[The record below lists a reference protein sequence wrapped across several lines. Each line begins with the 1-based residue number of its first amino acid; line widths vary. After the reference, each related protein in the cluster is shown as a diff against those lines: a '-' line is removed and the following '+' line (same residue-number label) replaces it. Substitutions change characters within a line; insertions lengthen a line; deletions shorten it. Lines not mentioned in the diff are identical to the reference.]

1 MVISKNMENLVA
13 NSSVIRRL
21 FEEGVELAAVV
32 GKENVYDYSLG
43 NPSVAPPKAVKK
55 AIYDIL
61 ETRDDNF
68 IHGYMNNSGYE
79 EVRDAVA
86 QSLNDRFGTDFV
98 RESIIMT
105 AGAAGALNCILRTL
119 LNYKD
124 EVICFA
130 PFFGE
135 YRSYISNFGGETVV
149 VPADTKDFQLNLDV
163 LDDYINEKTKAVII
177 NNPNNP
183 SGAVY
188 SAQTLDRL
196 QSILEAAEAR
206 IGHPIYVISDEPYR
220 ELVYDR
226 VTVPFMTKHV
236 KNCLVC
242 YSFSKSL
249 SLPGERIGYLAI
261 PKQIDAYD
269 EMQPALVVANRCLGF
284 INAPSLFQL
293 VAKECLYEKTDVK
306 AYNENRLLLYN
317 SLTEMGFECVKPQG
331 AFYLFMKS
339 PVPDESQFVKE
350 AKKHNLILVS
360 ATTFGCPGY
369 VRLAYCVSND
379 MIRRSLPAFSA
390 LAKSYGM
397 KGEYSL

>member
-43 NPSVAPPKAVKK
+43 NPSVAPPAIIKQ
-55 AIYDIL
+55 AIYNIL
-61 ETRDDNF
+61 DTKDPNF

-86 QSLNDRFGTDFV
+86 ESLNKRFGTDFI

-105 AGAAGALNCILRTL
+105 AGAAGALNCILRVL

-149 VPADTKDFQLNLDV
+149 VPADTKTFQLNLDV
-163 LDDYINEKTKAVII
+163 LDDYITEKTKAII
-177 NNPNNP
+177 VNNPNNP

-188 SAQTLDRL
+188 SAETLDRL
-196 QSILEAAEAR
+196 QVILEKAEAR

-220 ELVYDR
+220 ELVYDGAK
-226 VTVPFMTKHV
+226 VPFMTKHV

-261 PKQIDAYD
+261 PKQIDAYE
-269 EMQPALVVANRCLGF
+269 EMQSALVVANRCLGF

-293 VAKECLYEKTDVK
+293 VAQQCLYEETDIETYDK
-306 AYNENRLLLYN
+306 NRQLLYN

-331 AFYLFMKS
+331 AFYLFLKS
-339 PVPDESQFVKE
+339 PTADEKEFVRE

-369 VRLAYCVSND
+369 VRLAYCVPYD
-379 MIRRSLPAFSA
+379 MIERSLPAFKA
-390 LAKSYGM
+390 VAQTYFGDK
-397 KGEYSL
+397 

>member
-43 NPSVAPPKAVKK
+43 NPSVAPPEIVKK
-55 AIYDIL
+55 AIYNIL
-61 ETRDDNF
+61 ETKDANF
-68 IHGYMNNSGYE
+68 VHGYMNNSGYE
-79 EVRDAVA
+79 EVRDDVAV
-86 QSLNDRFGTDFV
+86 SLNKRFGTDFV
-98 RESIIMT
+98 RDNIIMT

-149 VPADTKDFQLNLDV
+149 VPPDTKTFQLNLDV
-163 LDDYINEKTKAVII
+163 LDQYITSKTKAVIV

-188 SAQTLDRL
+188 SAQTLSRL
-196 QSILEAAEAR
+196 NDILEAASER

-220 ELVYDR
+220 ELVYDGI
-226 VTVPFMTKHV
+226 TVPFMTKYV

-261 PKQIDAYD
+261 PKQIDAYE
-269 EMQPALVVANRCLGF
+269 EMQSALVVANRCLGY

-293 VAKECLYEKTDVK
+293 VARECLYEETDIA
-306 AYNENRLLLYN
+306 AYDRNRMLLYN

-331 AFYLFMKS
+331 AFYLFLKT
-339 PVPDESQFVKE
+339 PTEDEKDFVRE
-350 AKKHNLILVS
+350 AKKHNIILVS
-360 ATTFGCPGY
+360 ASTFGCPGY
-369 VRLAYCVSND
+369 VRLAYCVSYD
-379 MIRRSLPAFSA
+379 MIQRSLPAFQD
-390 LAKSYGM
+390 LAKKYFNA
-397 KGEYSL
+397 

>member
-43 NPSVAPPKAVKK
+43 NPSVAPPAVVKQ
-55 AIYDIL
+55 AIYNIL
-61 ETRDDNF
+61 DSKDPNF

-86 QSLNDRFGTDFV
+86 ESLNKRFGTDFI

-105 AGAAGALNCILRTL
+105 AGAAGALNCILRVL

-149 VPADTKDFQLNLDV
+149 VPADTRTFQLNLDV
-163 LDDYINEKTKAVII
+163 LDDYITEKTKAII
-177 NNPNNP
+177 VNNPNNP

-188 SAQTLDRL
+188 SAETLDRL
-196 QSILEAAEAR
+196 QVILEKAEAR

-220 ELVYDR
+220 ELVYDG
-226 VTVPFMTKHV
+226 VKVPFMTKHV

-261 PKQIDAYD
+261 PKQIDAYE
-269 EMQPALVVANRCLGF
+269 EMQSALVVANRCLGF

-293 VAKECLYEKTDVK
+293 VAQQCLYEETDMETYDK
-306 AYNENRLLLYN
+306 NRQLLYN

-331 AFYLFMKS
+331 AFYLFLKS
-339 PVPDESQFVKE
+339 PTADEKEFVRE

-369 VRLAYCVSND
+369 VRLAYCVPYD
-379 MIRRSLPAFSA
+379 MIERSLPAFKA
-390 LAKSYGM
+390 VAQIYFGDK
-397 KGEYSL
+397 

>member
-21 FEEGVELAAVV
+21 FEEGVELAAVI

-43 NPSVAPPKAVKK
+43 NPSVAPPEIVKK
-55 AIYDIL
+55 AIYNIL
-61 ETRDDNF
+61 ETKDANF
-68 IHGYMNNSGYE
+68 VHGYMNNSGYE
-79 EVRDAVA
+79 EVRDDVA
-86 QSLNDRFGTDFV
+86 ESLNKRFGTDFV
-98 RESIIMT
+98 RDNIIMT

-149 VPADTKDFQLNLDV
+149 VPADTKTFQLNLDV
-163 LDDYINEKTKAVII
+163 LDQYITSRTKAVIV

-188 SAQTLDRL
+188 SAQTLSRL
-196 QSILEAAEAR
+196 NDILEAASER
-206 IGHPIYVISDEPYR
+206 IDHPIYVISDEPYR
-220 ELVYDR
+220 ELVYDGI
-226 VTVPFMTKHV
+226 TVPFMTKYV

-261 PKQIDAYD
+261 PEQIDAYE
-269 EMQPALVVANRCLGF
+269 EMQSALVVANRCLGY

-293 VAKECLYEKTDVK
+293 VVRECLYEETDIA
-306 AYNENRLLLYN
+306 AYDRNRMLLYN

-331 AFYLFMKS
+331 AFYLFLKT
-339 PVPDESQFVKE
+339 PTEDEKDFVRE
-350 AKKHNLILVS
+350 AKKHNIILVS
-360 ATTFGCPGY
+360 ASTFGCPGY
-369 VRLAYCVSND
+369 VRLAYCVSYD
-379 MIRRSLPAFSA
+379 MIQRSLPAFRE
-390 LAKSYGM
+390 LAKKYFNV
-397 KGEYSL
+397 

>member
-32 GKENVYDYSLG
+32 GKENVYDFSLG
-43 NPSVAPPKAVKK
+43 NPSVAPPAVVKE

-61 ETRDDNF
+61 ENNDPNF

-86 QSLNDRFGTDFV
+86 ESLNKRFDTNFI
-98 RESIIMT
+98 RENIIMT
-105 AGAAGALNCILRTL
+105 AGAAGGLNCVLRTL
-119 LNYKD
+119 LNYRD

-135 YRSYISNFGGETVV
+135 YRSYISNFGGDTVV
-149 VPADTKDFQLNLDV
+149 VPADTETFQLNLDV
-163 LDDYINEKTKAVII
+163 VDAYINEKTKCMII

-188 SAQTLDRL
+188 SAETLDRL
-196 QSILEAAEAR
+196 QRILEKAEKR

-220 ELVYDR
+220 ELVYDG
-226 VTVPFMTKHV
+226 VQVPFMTKHI
-236 KNCLVC
+236 KNCIVC

-261 PKQIDAYD
+261 PNQIDEYK
-269 EMQPALVVANRCLGF
+269 EMQSALVVANRCLGY
-284 INAPSLFQL
+284 INAPSMFQL
-293 VAKECLYEKTDVK
+293 VAKKCLYEKTDVE
-306 AYNENRLLLYN
+306 AYDRNRMLLYN
-317 SLTEMGFECVKPQG
+317 GLTKLGFECVKPQG
-331 AFYLFMKS
+331 AFYLFVKS
-339 PVPDESQFVKE
+339 PTADEKAFVQE
-350 AKKHNLILVS
+350 AKKQNIILVS

-369 VRLAYCVSND
+369 VRLAYCVPYD
-379 MIRRSLPAFSA
+379 MIERSLPAFER
-390 LAKSYGM
+390 LAKQYFA
-397 KGEYSL
+397 K

>member
-43 NPSVAPPKAVKK
+43 NPSVAPPAIIKQ
-55 AIYDIL
+55 AIYNIL
-61 ETRDDNF
+61 DTKDPNF

-86 QSLNDRFGTDFV
+86 ESLNKRFGTDFI

-105 AGAAGALNCILRTL
+105 AGAAGALNCILRVL

-149 VPADTKDFQLNLDV
+149 VPADTRTFQLNLDA
-163 LDDYINEKTKAVII
+163 LDDYITEKTKAII
-177 NNPNNP
+177 VNNPNNP

-188 SAQTLDRL
+188 SAETLDRL
-196 QSILEAAEAR
+196 QVILEKAEAR

-220 ELVYDR
+220 ELVYDG
-226 VTVPFMTKHV
+226 VKVPFMTKHV

-261 PKQIDAYD
+261 PKQIDAYE
-269 EMQPALVVANRCLGF
+269 EMQSALVVANRCLGF

-293 VAKECLYEKTDVK
+293 VAQQCLYEETDIETYDK
-306 AYNENRLLLYN
+306 NRQLLYN

-339 PVPDESQFVKE
+339 PTEDEKEFVRE

-369 VRLAYCVSND
+369 VRLAYCVPYD
-379 MIRRSLPAFSA
+379 MIERSLPAFKA
-390 LAKSYGM
+390 VAQIYFGDK
-397 KGEYSL
+397 

>member
-43 NPSVAPPKAVKK
+43 NPSVAPPAIVKQ
-55 AIYDIL
+55 AIYNIL
-61 ETRDDNF
+61 DSKDPNF

-86 QSLNDRFGTDFV
+86 ESLNKRFDTDFS

-105 AGAAGALNCILRTL
+105 AGAAGALNCILRVL

-149 VPADTKDFQLNLDV
+149 VPADTKTFQLNLDV
-163 LDDYINEKTKAVII
+163 LDDYITEKTKAII
-177 NNPNNP
+177 VNNPNNP

-188 SAQTLDRL
+188 SEETLDKL
-196 QSILEAAEAR
+196 QVILEKAEAR

-220 ELVYDR
+220 ELVYDGAK
-226 VTVPFMTKHV
+226 VPFMTKHV

-261 PKQIDAYD
+261 PKQIDAYG
-269 EMQPALVVANRCLGF
+269 EMQSALVVANRCLGF

-293 VAKECLYEKTDVK
+293 VAQQCLYEETDIETYDK
-306 AYNENRLLLYN
+306 NRQLLYN

-331 AFYLFMKS
+331 AFYLFVKS
-339 PVPDESQFVKE
+339 PTEDEKIFVQE

-369 VRLAYCVSND
+369 VRLAYCVPYD
-379 MIRRSLPAFSA
+379 MIQRSLPAFKA
-390 LAKSYGM
+390 VAETYFGDK
-397 KGEYSL
+397 K

>member
-43 NPSVAPPKAVKK
+43 NPSVAPPAVVKQ
-55 AIYDIL
+55 AIYNIL
-61 ETRDDNF
+61 DSKDPNF

-86 QSLNDRFGTDFV
+86 ESLNKRFDTDFA

-105 AGAAGALNCILRTL
+105 AGAAGALNCILRVL

-149 VPADTKDFQLNLDV
+149 VPADTKTFQLNLDV
-163 LDDYINEKTKAVII
+163 LDDYITEKTKAII
-177 NNPNNP
+177 VNNPNNP

-188 SAQTLDRL
+188 SAQTLDKL
-196 QSILEAAEAR
+196 QEILAKAEER

-220 ELVYDR
+220 ELVYDGAL
-226 VTVPFMTKHV
+226 VPFMTKHV

-261 PKQIDAYD
+261 PGQIDAYE
-269 EMQPALVVANRCLGF
+269 EMQSALVVANRCLGF

-293 VAKECLYEKTDVK
+293 VAQQCLYEETDVETYDK
-306 AYNENRLLLYN
+306 NRKLLYN

-331 AFYLFMKS
+331 AFYLFLKS
-339 PVPDESQFVKE
+339 PTEDEKIFVKE

-369 VRLAYCVSND
+369 VRLAYCVPYD
-379 MIRRSLPAFSA
+379 MIERSLPAFKA
-390 LAKSYGM
+390 LAKTYFG
-397 KGEYSL
+397 

>member
-32 GKENVYDYSLG
+32 GKENVYDFSLG
-43 NPSVAPPKAVKK
+43 NPSVPPPDAVKQS
-55 AIYDIL
+55 IYDIIG
-61 ETRDDNF
+61 TNDANF

-79 EVRDAVA
+79 QVRDTVA
-86 QSLNDRFGTDFV
+86 DSLNRRFEANFDRND
-98 RESIIMT
+98 IIMT
-105 AGAAGALNCILRTL
+105 AGAAGGLNCILRTL

-149 VPADTKDFQLNLDV
+149 VPADTKTFQLNVEAFEPL
-163 LDDYINEKTKAVII
+163 INEKTRAVII

-183 SGAVY
+183 SGVVY
-188 SAQTLDRL
+188 SSETLDKL
-196 QSILEAAEAR
+196 QEILLRAEQR
-206 IGHPIYVISDEPYR
+206 IGHPIYVVSDEPYR
-220 ELVYDR
+220 ELVYDGI
-226 VTVPFMTKHV
+226 TVPFMPKHI
-236 KNCLVC
+236 KNCLVA
-242 YSFSKSL
+242 YSWSKSL

-269 EMQPALVVANRCLGF
+269 ELQSALVVANRCLGY

-293 VAKECLYEKTDVK
+293 VAARCLDERTDIE
-306 AYNENRLLLYN
+306 AYDKNRQLIYN
-317 SLTEMGFECVKPQG
+317 SLVEMGFECVKPEG
-331 AFYLFMKS
+331 AFYLFVKS
-339 PVPDESQFVKE
+339 PVEDEREFIAE
-350 AKKHNLILVS
+350 AKKQNIIVTP

-369 VRLAYCVSND
+369 VRIAYCVSYD
-379 MIRRSLPAFSA
+379 MIERSLPAFKRV
-390 LAKSYGM
+390 AKIYFP
-397 KGEYSL
+397 ER

>member
-43 NPSVAPPKAVKK
+43 NPSVPPPKVVKK
-55 AIYDIL
+55 AIYEIL
-61 ETRDDNF
+61 ESRDDNF

-135 YRSYISNFGGETVV
+135 YRSYISNFGGETIV

-163 LDDYINEKTKAVII
+163 LDDYINEKTKAMII

-188 SAQTLDRL
+188 SAETLDRL
-196 QSILEAAEAR
+196 QKLLEAAEKR

-220 ELVYDR
+220 ELVYDG
-226 VTVPFMTKHV
+226 VTVPFMTKHI

-261 PKQIDAYD
+261 PKQIDAYE
-269 EMQPALVVANRCLGF
+269 EMQAALVVANRCLGY

-293 VAKECLYEKTDVK
+293 VAKECLYEETDVK

-317 SLTEMGFECVKPQG
+317 SLTQMGFECVKPQG

-397 KGEYSL
+397 KGEYSV